1 MLLQLKLCI
10 TAFVCHPCT
19 DFHMLILAN
28 GRLSDK
34 NKNVV
39 RVTFTRINEGK
50 MFPFNIG
57 LKMVWQVIWCHT
69 YCAGNGNV
77 LHFFVCVEWL
87 CFQHI
92 HFGNSPLI
100 ACHVIQAV
108 SFQEYGWLFN
118 YQFYFE
124 VLGKLWSTKWNRLNF
139 NNISSVRMFIYH

>member
-57 LKMVWQVIWCHT
+57 LKMVWHVIWCHT

-87 CFQHI
+87 RFQHI
-92 HFGNSPLI
+92 HFGNLPLI

-108 SFQEYGWLFN
+108 SFSRVRMAIQLSVLF
-118 YQFYFE
+118 
-124 VLGKLWSTKWNRLNF
+124 WSTWKTLKYKVKQVEF
-139 NNISSVRMFIYH
+139 Q